1 MSGVQSEHW
10 WVLVRALPKA
20 EHWKVEGSRNF
31 SVKTNN
37 QSAGHHRNDD
47 ITDNTERDQN
57 REESKV
63 QMEACN
69 NGNDIMIV
77 ESSAYQTTW
86 RRKVQR
92 LRSVSY
98 QIARQKLQLKK
109 SIWTDDV
116 KDERITFGYERRAFG
131 VLGM

>member
-1 MSGVQSEHW
+1 M
-10 WVLVRALPKA
+10 
-20 EHWKVEGSRNF
+20 
-31 SVKTNN
+31 
-37 QSAGHHRNDD
+37 
-47 ITDNTERDQN
+47 
-57 REESKV
+57 
-63 QMEACN
+63 
-69 NGNDIMIV
+69 
-77 ESSAYQTTW
+77 
-86 RRKVQR
+86 QR